1 MKPLHPFIGG
11 PSPSAKAKA
20 QDKVLSEE
28 VELPPQIQE
37 QLARLQQLQQTLQA
51 VNSQKQQLEIE
62 ASETERALSE
72 LDKLN
77 DGSVVYKSVGS
88 LLLRSNRQTLLTEL
102 KERKDL
108 LGTRVT
114 VLGRQEERTK
124 ERIKELQEKLQEK
137 LRPAGS
143 SAN

>member
-1 MKPLHPFIGG
+1 VQANRTRFKDNCENSLT
-11 PSPSAKAKA
+11 
-20 QDKVLSEE
+20 EE
-28 VELPPQIQE
+28 VELPPQLQE

-51 VNSQKQQLEIE
+51 VMSQKQQLEIE
-62 ASETERALSE
+62 ASETEKAVAE
-72 LDKLN
+72 LDKVT
-77 DGSVVYKSVGS
+77 DQTPVYKSVGS
-88 LLLRSNRQTLLTEL
+88 LLVKSDRQTLLAEL
-102 KERKDL
+102 KERKEL

-137 LRPAGS
+137 LRPTS

>member
-1 MKPLHPFIGG
+1 
-11 PSPSAKAKA
+11 
-20 QDKVLSEE
+20 LSEE

-51 VNSQKQQLEIE
+51 VSTQKQQLEIE
-62 ASETERALSE
+62 ASETDRALAE

-77 DGSVVYKSVGS
+77 DTSIVYKSIGS
-88 LLLRSNRQTLLTEL
+88 LLVKSDRQTLLAEL
-102 KERKDL
+102 KERKEL

-124 ERIKELQEKLQEK
+124 ERMKELQEKLQEK
-137 LRPAGS
+137 LRPVGPS
-143 SAN
+143 TN

>member
-1 MKPLHPFIGG
+1 M
-11 PSPSAKAKA
+11 
-20 QDKVLSEE
+20 SEE
-28 VELPPQIQE
+28 VELPPQIHE

>member
-1 MKPLHPFIGG
+1 M
-11 PSPSAKAKA
+11 
-20 QDKVLSEE
+20 SEE

-51 VNSQKQQLEIE
+51 VSSQKQQLEIE
-62 ASETERALSE
+62 ASETDRALAE

-77 DGSVVYKSVGS
+77 DSAVVYKSIGS
-88 LLLRSNRQTLLTEL
+88 LLLKSERQVLLTEL

-124 ERIKELQEKLQEK
+124 ERMKELQEKLQEK
-137 LRPAGS
+137 LRPAGA